1 MSRWLSSW
9 LATAMV
15 TGLLLL
21 TPGSLAAQE
30 GHLFTRGQIGYS
42 VNHWSDSG
50 EAVQLQIGHVW
61 GDGMELAVG
70 ADVRYSGGGGTV
82 CVRGQCPDRP
92 PLFSEVQLWEASLEL
107 RSHLVELDETLRPQV
122 GFRASYVRR
131 VKGGT
136 ATGFGFGP
144 LAGIEWSLAG
154 PVSLTATAR
163 FDVLRAVDDDRRE
176 TLGALEG
183 TSVAPSVWGGL
194 KVQLW

>member
-1 MSRWLSSW
+1 MSRWPSFW
-9 LATAMV
+9 LATATV

-30 GHLFTRGQIGYS
+30 GDLFTRGQIGYS
-42 VNHWSDSG
+42 VNYWGDSG
-50 EAVQLQIGHVW
+50 EVVQLQVGHVW

-82 CVRGQCPDRP
+82 CVRGRCPDRP

-107 RSHLVELDETLRPQV
+107 RSTLVELDETLRPQV

-154 PVSLTATAR
+154 PVSLGTTVR
-163 FDVLRAVDDDRRE
+163 LDVLRAVDDDLSE

-183 TSVAPSVWGGL
+183 TNVALSFSGGL
-194 KVQLW
+194 KVRL